1 MTYSRD
7 RDGTLDRF
15 DDWFDSV
22 GSNINDESSE
32 EEIEDSN
39 AKVQEFL
46 DELSDEYFF
55 LDAYELELMVRR
67 EDPWIKARGPLPKDE
82 PSHAIIT
89 KELMR

>member
-7 RDGTLDRF
+7 RDGILDRF

-22 GSNINDESSE
+22 GSNINNESSE

-46 DELSDEYFF
+46 DELNEKIDEQ
-55 LDAYELELMVRR
+55 E
-67 EDPWIKARGPLPKDE
+67 
-82 PSHAIIT
+82 
-89 KELMR
+89 

>member
-1 MTYSRD
+1 MTYNRD

-32 EEIEDSN
+32 EEIENSN

-46 DELSDEYFF
+46 DELNEKIDKQE
-55 LDAYELELMVRR
+55 
-67 EDPWIKARGPLPKDE
+67 
-82 PSHAIIT
+82 
-89 KELMR
+89 